1 MAARCKTD
9 TLAFSVGLC
18 SCQPCHG
25 NFFFFKH
32 LYWSI
37 TSLQCCVSFCCITKW
52 ISYMH
57 TYIPI
62 SPPSCVS
69 LPPSLSRPSRWS
81 QSTEL
86 ISLCHAA
93 ALPWKF
99 WLLLCPE
106 LKESFLRHLPGGVNI
121 ISGKSHWPPG
131 DPSPGHFLGWTA
143 DLDCCCW
150 IRVCVHKDSF
160 HCIFLNY

>member
-57 TYIPI
+57 KYIPI
-62 SPPSCVS
+62 SPPPHASPS
-69 LPPSLSRPSRWS
+69 HPPYP
-81 QSTEL
+81 T
-86 ISLCHAA
+86 
-93 ALPWKF
+93 P
-99 WLLLCPE
+99 
-106 LKESFLRHLPGGVNI
+106 PGG
-121 ISGKSHWPPG
+121 GKALSWSPCAKQGLLFKVLLILDNAPWPPRTPWVQQRRHRSYLLAPEHNG
-131 DPSPGHFLGWTA
+131 SNSASRSGGQRTFKAHRT
-143 DLDCCCW
+143 
-150 IRVCVHKDSF
+150 
-160 HCIFLNY
+160 